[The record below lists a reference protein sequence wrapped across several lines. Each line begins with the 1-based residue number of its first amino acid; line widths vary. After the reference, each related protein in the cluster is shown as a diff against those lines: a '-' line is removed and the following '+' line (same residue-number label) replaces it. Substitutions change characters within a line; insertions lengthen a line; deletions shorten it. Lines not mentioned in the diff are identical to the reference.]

1 MTGTVIISYA
11 LYSLFLFYQQLHIKN
26 FRGASQGFLL
36 MLNVFAI
43 VTMLGGIA
51 YLIYY
56 GFKVSWLGALGL
68 VGIAFFIKFV
78 WFGIEAKLG
87 LRDAA
92 PFISIMGFIAIPIC
106 AFFMLKDSRLNAAP
120 TKRLRGTGLIV
131 RLFRKYVVLENENFY
146 LRFRGQN
153 ARPLSFPLAD

>member
-1 MTGTVIISYA
+1 MTGTVIISYS

-26 FRGASQGFLL
+26 FRGTSQGFLL
-36 MLNVFAI
+36 LLNVFSI

-56 GFKVSWLGALGL
+56 GFKMSWLGTLGL

-92 PFISIMGFIAIPIC
+92 PFISIMGFIAVPIC
-106 AFFMLKDSRLNAAP
+106 TFFMLKGIP
-120 TKRLRGTGLIV
+120 G
-131 RLFRKYVVLENENFY
+131 
-146 LRFRGQN
+146 
-153 ARPLSFPLAD
+153 